1 MLIIIIEF
9 FTFQCDFTLGEAE
22 AVAIAPSDPL
32 MSSNILTNTSVRD
45 GLRATIA
52 LTIDNIDVIFIG
64 YDLNGAYYLNK
75 VMV

>member
-1 MLIIIIEF
+1 MNYIIHF
-9 FTFQCDFTLGEAE
+9 FSFQCDFNEGNTEP
-22 AVAIAPSDPL
+22 VAIAPSDPL
-32 MSSNILTNTSVRD
+32 MSSNILTDTSVREE
-45 GLRATIA
+45 LRATIA